1 MKEKYFVGANNLGLF
16 AYVYDK
22 VESPVAVVQIIHGMQ
37 EHAKRYADFA
47 RFLNKQNIIVIATD
61 LRGHG
66 KTAGEILGHDD
77 GDIFKLTLEDQKIIL
92 NEIHKTYN
100 LPVFVLGHSYGSFLS
115 QAFLLQNPN
124 ICGLVLSGSTFTDNL
139 LMNSAN
145 FISHICGMF
154 GTKKEA
160 RLIENMSLKNYGKTF
175 EDGNWLTRDS
185 KVWEEYK
192 ADKFCGKP
200 FPVSFYKSMFSNIT
214 KNYKGLKNVNKNLP
228 ILLIGGSKDPVSN
241 FGKGLQSLFEKYK
254 KAGLNVTLKM
264 YEDARHEVLNE
275 TNKQEVYTE
284 LLNFFKS
291 NIKK

>member
-1 MKEKYFVGANNLGLF
+1 
-16 AYVYDK
+16 
-22 VESPVAVVQIIHGMQ
+22 
-37 EHAKRYADFA
+37 
-47 RFLNKQNIIVIATD
+47 
-61 LRGHG
+61 
-66 KTAGEILGHDD
+66 
-77 GDIFKLTLEDQKIIL
+77 
-92 NEIHKTYN
+92 
-100 LPVFVLGHSYGSFLS
+100 
-115 QAFLLQNPN
+115 
-124 ICGLVLSGSTFTDNL
+124 
-139 LMNSAN
+139 
-145 FISHICGMF
+145 MF

-160 RLIENMSLKNYGKTF
+160 KLIENMSLKNYGKTF